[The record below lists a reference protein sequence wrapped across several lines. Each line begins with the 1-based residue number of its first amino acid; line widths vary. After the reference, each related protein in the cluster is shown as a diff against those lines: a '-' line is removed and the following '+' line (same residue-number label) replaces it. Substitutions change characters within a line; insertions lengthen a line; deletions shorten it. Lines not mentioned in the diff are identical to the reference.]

1 MTTNSVN
8 EFPTQAEFFQR
19 LRIFE
24 DECQKQTD
32 QKVLNLG
39 QKAILTYQNLGTLQS
54 YLYRF
59 ACCQW
64 GCLHNDHKL
73 EYIVGRVVS
82 HVQASLRVL
91 FFGYY
96 DESLALTR
104 NIAEIANL
112 LVLFGYDKNKL
123 QEWKSLSEDE
133 AWKIFG
139 PGKVRQMV
147 TAMGKFLPIPK
158 EHYGRLCSVG
168 THINPITKPQPYN
181 PVHIP
186 TVGAV
191 FQELGFF
198 VALNELAI
206 ATSVVA
212 GGLIRIIEIDA
223 GLKKQIQDAAAG
235 TARQAG
241 SITTE
246 NMHTIWDEILL
257 NQQKTQS

>member
-1 MTTNSVN
+1 MTTNAVN
-8 EFPTQAEFFQR
+8 DFPIQDHFFQT

-24 DECQKQTD
+24 DECQRQTD
-32 QKVLNLG
+32 EKVKNLG
-39 QKAILTYQNLGTLQS
+39 EKAILTYQNLGTLQS
-54 YLYRF
+54 FLYRF

-64 GCLHNDHKL
+64 GCLHSDHKL

-112 LVLFGYDKNKL
+112 LVLFGYDKNKM
-123 QEWKSLSEDE
+123 QEWKSLNEDD
-133 AWKIFG
+133 AWKTFA
-139 PGKVRQMV
+139 PGKVRQMI

-158 EHYGRLCSVG
+158 EHYARLCSVG

-181 PVHIP
+181 PIHIP
-186 TVGAV
+186 TVGTV

-198 VALNELAI
+198 VSLNELAI

-212 GGLIRIIEIDA
+212 GGLIRVVEIDKD
-223 GLKKQIQDAAAG
+223 LIRQIQDAAAT

-241 SITTE
+241 SVTTE
-246 NMHTIWDEILL
+246 NMHTIWDEILMKQQQ
-257 NQQKTQS
+257 NQS